1 MRSDFTSLY
10 ASLGVDPDCD
20 VETLKRL
27 FRRRIAEL
35 HPDRGATLSEEE
47 LMLLYLEALRFHR
60 RHGRFPG
67 ARVRGSGNTIRLA
80 AIEPRLPRHAL
91 VAVPTLA
98 DGDGASRQ
106 QVMTVTLLTLLG
118 LLLLG
123 FGIWAIDGDDPVSAG
138 TGPPH
143 AASAG

>member
-1 MRSDFTSLY
+1 MASDFTSLY

-35 HPDRGATLSEEE
+35 HPDRGAILSEEE

-67 ARVRGSGNTIRLA
+67 TRIRSGHTIRSATIEPPPRQELA
-80 AIEPRLPRHAL
+80 AMPVLP
-91 VAVPTLA
+91 

-118 LLLLG
+118 LVLLG

-138 TGPPH
+138 AGPEHFAP
-143 AASAG
+143 AG

>member
-1 MRSDFTSLY
+1 MTSDFTSLY

-67 ARVRGSGNTIRLA
+67 ARVRGGNTIRLA
-80 AIEPRLPRHAL
+80 AIEPRPLRHEL

-138 TGPPH
+138 TGPPR

>member
-1 MRSDFTSLY
+1 MTSDFTSLY

-35 HPDRGATLSEEE
+35 HPDRGASMSEEE

-67 ARVRGSGNTIRLA
+67 ARARSGNTIRLA
-80 AIEPRLPRHAL
+80 AIEARMPRHEL
-91 VAVPTLA
+91 VAVAPPA
-98 DGDGASRQ
+98 GDGASRQ

-123 FGIWAIDGDDPVSAG
+123 FGIWAIDGDDPITDG
-138 TGPPH
+138 TGPPY
-143 AASAG
+143 ATPAG